1 VDFAKMH
8 GALKVAVNGDEAK
21 FGELAFDMRSLL
33 KARATHVD
41 YDEKATRIME
51 DWKLDWAWMKPW
63 LDRFDQAC
71 RSGSDER
78 LAEWLANGAP
88 AVTEQSKPAVA

>member
-41 YDEKATRIME
+41 YDEKQLGS
-51 DWKLDWAWMKPW
+51 WKT
-63 LDRFDQAC
+63 
-71 RSGSDER
+71 GSSI
-78 LAEWLANGAP
+78 GP
-88 AVTEQSKPAVA
+88 G